1 MIGFLKGF
9 LLIIFIFCCSIGFA
23 LFIRFMQLYKK
34 FKTEACEPPQKDPKV
49 YYIKE
54 TILPKKRRKSK
65 KKKSP
70 DIPLKGIVLSPEE
83 FKKIER
89 KVNKSDEF

>member
-1 MIGFLKGF
+1 MIGFFKGF
-9 LLIIFIFCCSIGFA
+9 LIIAFIFCCSIGFA
-23 LFIRFMQLYKK
+23 LFIRFIQLYKK
-34 FKTEACEPPQKDPKV
+34 FKNESSTPPPKDPKV

-54 TILPKKRRKSK
+54 TVLPKKRRKPK

-83 FKKIER
+83 FKKVER
-89 KVNKSDEF
+89 KVTKIDGF